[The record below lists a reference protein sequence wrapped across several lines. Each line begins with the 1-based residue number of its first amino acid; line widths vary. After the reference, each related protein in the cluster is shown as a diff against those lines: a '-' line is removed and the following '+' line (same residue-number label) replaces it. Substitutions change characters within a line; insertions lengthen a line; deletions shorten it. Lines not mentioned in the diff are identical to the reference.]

1 MAKKTFEQSI
11 KQLEEIVSELENGD
25 LPIEKALKIFEEG
38 IKLSNICS
46 DRLNETEKKIE
57 ILLKDHA
64 GNISGKPF
72 IDDVD

>member
-11 KQLEEIVSELENGD
+11 KQLEDIVSELENKE
-25 LPIEKALKIFEEG
+25 LPIEKALKLFEEG
-38 IKLSNICS
+38 IKLSNYCS
-46 DRLNETEKKIE
+46 EKLNETEKKVE

-72 IDDVD
+72 PDETE